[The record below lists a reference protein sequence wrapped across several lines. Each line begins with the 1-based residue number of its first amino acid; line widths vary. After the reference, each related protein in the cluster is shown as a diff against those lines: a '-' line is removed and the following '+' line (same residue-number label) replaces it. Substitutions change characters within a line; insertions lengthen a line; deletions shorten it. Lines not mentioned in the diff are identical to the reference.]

1 MKTQDEMTDELKPV
15 PCGCGGEAILN
26 HGHMITA
33 TGQYLANVKCSE
45 CGIASRVVWSTD
57 SPEEAVKEA
66 IEAWNRAMSGNVQEC
81 AKDARCSERTA
92 KPEWWDGYSEKGWY
106 KCSCGKGVYQGQNY
120 CSGCG
125 AGLEWK

>member
-1 MKTQDEMTDELKPV
+1 MNINLKSCPF
-15 PCGCGGEAILN
+15 CGGEAVLN

-66 IEAWNRAMSGNVQEC
+66 IEAWNRRVATDKNVGD
-81 AKDARCSERTA
+81 KERTA
-92 KPEWWDGYSEKGWY
+92 KAEWSEPDGCYL
-106 KCSCGKGVYQGQNY
+106 CG
-120 CSGCG
+120 GCG
-125 AGLEWK
+125 RQVEKIDSYCAECGARLDWSE